1 MHRIGGRVSRTFG
14 RRRGLRRRML
24 CGRRARSRG
33 LMGNPV
39 ARILLGALA
48 LLGGRRLMAARRARR
63 ERLAAVS

>member
-1 MHRIGGRVSRTFG
+1 
-14 RRRGLRRRML
+14 
-24 CGRRARSRG
+24 
-33 LMGNPV
+33 MGNPV